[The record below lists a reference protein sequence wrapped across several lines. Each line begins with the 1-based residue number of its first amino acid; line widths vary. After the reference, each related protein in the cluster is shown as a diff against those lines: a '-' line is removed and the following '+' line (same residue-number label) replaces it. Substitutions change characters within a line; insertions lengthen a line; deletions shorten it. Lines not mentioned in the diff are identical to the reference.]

1 LSLAVAEGMAILM
14 KNLPL
19 KLASIDLT
27 KVQTPMKTSE
37 LLADIVLCS
46 LKEEWKEFDE
56 NYEKSRKKEQRRTGK
71 VICY

>member
-1 LSLAVAEGMAILM
+1 
-14 KNLPL
+14 
-19 KLASIDLT
+19 
-27 KVQTPMKTSE
+27 
-37 LLADIVLCS
+37 LADIVLFS